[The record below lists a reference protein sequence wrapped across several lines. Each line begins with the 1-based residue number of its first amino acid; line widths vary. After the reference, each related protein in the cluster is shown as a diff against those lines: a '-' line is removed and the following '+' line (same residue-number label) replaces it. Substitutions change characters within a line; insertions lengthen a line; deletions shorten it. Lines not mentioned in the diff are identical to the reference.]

1 MLATSDAAAKKLL
14 LFRDEYFV
22 ALMRPLFALPLLVLT
37 LALVKVPPLDWTFWI
52 ATLTAV
58 PLEVTAVILYTRA
71 LRVSPISFSIP
82 FLTLT
87 PLFLIVLSYLLL
99 GERISLSGAAGIAL
113 IAVGG
118 YVLNIHEAWKSPLE
132 PIRIVLRERGAALMI
147 AVAFIFSITSA
158 LGKMAVAHS
167 SPLFFGGFYFVP
179 VTILLAPFALR
190 NTKERIAVKKGEILP
205 LLLAGVTYGLMIIFH
220 MIAISLTEVAYMIA
234 VKRLAVFFS
243 ILYGYFIFREK
254 NIRERM
260 LGSTLM
266 FAGFL
271 LIVLEH

>member
-14 LFRDEYFV
+14 LLRDEYFV
-22 ALMRPLFALPLLVLT
+22 ALMRPLFALPLLILT
-37 LALVKVPPLDWTFWI
+37 LVLVKVPPLDRTFWI
-52 ATLTAV
+52 ATLTAI
-58 PLEVTAVILYTRA
+58 PLEVIAVILYTRA

-87 PLFLIVLSYLLL
+87 PVFLIVVSYILL
-99 GERISLSGAAGIAL
+99 GEKISPGGAAGIML
-113 IAVGG
+113 IAAGG

-132 PIRIVLRERGAALMI
+132 PVRAVLREEGATLMI

-158 LGKMAVAHS
+158 LGKMAVEHS

-179 VTILLAPFALR
+179 VTILLAPLAIR
-190 NTKERIAVKKGEILP
+190 NTKERMDVKKGDILP
-205 LLLAGVTYGLMIIFH
+205 LLLAGITYALMIIFH
-220 MIAISLTEVAYMIA
+220 MIA
-234 VKRLAVFFS
+234 VKRLAIFFS

-260 LGSTLM
+260 LGSMLM

-271 LIVLEH
+271 LIVLKH